1 MIDLTPRQSEVL
13 SAIKDYQARLGFPPT
28 VKELAE
34 LIGVS
39 SPNAAAEHVKAL
51 KKKGYITTARGAAR
65 GISLTEQKPRRMNL
79 KLNALVRVK
88 LYPAALSELKR
99 RHDELRLHKP
109 WLFGEFIA
117 PKTDDEGFTTMPLWE
132 VMSNLGSIC
141 YNGADMPFEL
151 AIDLEG
157 K

>member
-39 SPNAAAEHVKAL
+39 SPNAAADHVNVL
-51 KKKGYITTARGAAR
+51 KKKGYITVAPGAAR
-65 GISLTEQKPRRMNL
+65 GISLIEKKPKRIPLGLNDQVKIKILEPGIEHL
-79 KLNALVRVK
+79 KCH
-88 LYPAALSELKR
+88 YQELGIPY
-99 RHDELRLHKP
+99 E
-109 WLFGEFIA
+109 A
-117 PKTDDEGFTTMPLWE
+117 PKMDSDGYATMTLWY
-132 VMSNLGSIC
+132 VMSTFGDIL
-141 YNGADMPFEL
+141 YNGAPHAFEL